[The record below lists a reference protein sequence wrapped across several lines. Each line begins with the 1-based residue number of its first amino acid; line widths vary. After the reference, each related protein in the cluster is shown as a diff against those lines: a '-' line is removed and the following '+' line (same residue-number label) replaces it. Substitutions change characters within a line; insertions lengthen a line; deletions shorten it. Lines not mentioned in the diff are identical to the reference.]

1 MKTCLFTLSAN
12 LADFFTEI
20 AHQALCENQN
30 KNKRKNKRKLFL
42 KKSERFDVLN
52 RNLELLDF
60 TRHIAHC

>member
-30 KNKRKNKRKLFL
+30 KNKRKKQGIYNTGRFNSENKQLSR
-42 KKSERFDVLN
+42 
-52 RNLELLDF
+52 
-60 TRHIAHC
+60 